1 MRIRVRRK
9 WSIIRATPRQETRS
23 SDIPLD
29 APEPKR
35 PSSIGNVVYEPGK
48 RGVDLFARMSERP
61 LGTKHDLKCGVE
73 LKERFYE
80 IVLVPSPALAHPRFG
95 IVTTSPHVRTV

>member
-1 MRIRVRRK
+1 MVDHQSYAAPGDTVVRYPSR
-9 WSIIRATPRQETRS
+9 RAGAKA
-23 SDIPLD
+23 I
-29 APEPKR
+29 
-35 PSSIGNVVYEPGK
+35 SSIGNVVYEPGK

-95 IVTTSPHVRTV
+95 IVAR